1 MGLQALLF
9 PFQTLRWW
17 ATEHTF
23 PTVAPLKMAPGHP
36 QRPRKHSQR
45 QKRSL
50 AYKQHPVMLLKK
62 QIPPP
67 CKFITELV
75 LLLFGFIFL
84 C

>member
-9 PFQTLRWW
+9 PFQTLWWW

-23 PTVAPLKMAPGHP
+23 PTVAPLEMAPGHP

-50 AYKQHPVMLLKK
+50 AYKQLLKK